1 MRALVLARARP
12 IFGGMPN
19 VSNTPMLVNGSLL
32 SNESSWLDAD
42 APLDLA
48 VVCKALPSWGLAVG
62 VLMGVAGSVGI
73 NIGQNIQAMSMQK
86 LDEKGLARPWTSR
99 GWRIG
104 MWMFIIFSIINFAA
118 LALAPASILT
128 PLESIQFVTNVAFNR
143 IVNKTKVSRRM
154 LVGVG
159 LSIIGTCLS
168 VVCGPPGDS
177 CHTVKQLTE
186 FWTANP
192 TWWFYLALTGGLA
205 VGSYVFHE
213 SAMRERKAKSRD
225 TGFEG
230 KPSIWLPLSF
240 TLFSALAGGA
250 QMIVHS
256 KVFSELLA
264 ALFQGNYSMLLS
276 WLFYIEIILV
286 VSCGILWAFKLTECL
301 GLYDPLVILP
311 LMVGTFILFGG
322 VAGGIFFREFERL
335 HEGLAGPAGWPLY
348 IIGMILV
355 IWGLAL
361 IASDSPDQSDP
372 IWNDRNDIN
381 NDTVKLEEVQEV
393 VKHELGRLRYSTRKE
408 SKWQAI
414 RDAVRPTDRWDIGL
428 NPEHSRM
435 ANRSHAPG
443 DGHDLP
449 PPANEGQNLP
459 GGHRRTPSDPNA
471 AGIAAAG
478 HRRTPSDP
486 TRAKNLFPFSSRDAL
501 GASRESSARERSP
514 EEERREQLHQAILK
528 DNRRQAL
535 KQQLVLQRAASSAQ
549 LPAPFA
555 MQVAGSKLPRLRES
569 MREALH
575 QADTSSEKLRRI
587 LHSTGTSMQ
596 AHVNH
601 GVSGMGQAVQLT
613 GTNAHEAARGG
624 LGALLRFVGGGEA
637 PTPAPAPATA
647 APSWAETDGV
657 SA

>member
-1 MRALVLARARP
+1 MT
-12 IFGGMPN
+12 N
-19 VSNTPMLVNGSLL
+19 VSNAPMLVNGSLL
-32 SNESSWLDAD
+32 SNESSWLGAD

-104 MWMFIIFSIINFAA
+104 MWLFIIFSIINFAA
-118 LALAPASILT
+118 LAFAPASILT
-128 PLESIQFVTNVAFNR
+128 PIESIQFVTNVAFNR

-154 LVGVG
+154 LAGVG

-186 FWTANP
+186 FWSANP

-205 VGSYVFHE
+205 VGSYVYHE
-213 SAMRERKAKSRD
+213 RAMKARKAESLAND
-225 TGFEG
+225 GIEG

-264 ALFQGNYSMLLS
+264 ALFQGNYSMLLT
-276 WLFYIEIILV
+276 WLFYIEVILV

-361 IASDSPDQSDP
+361 IASDSPDQSDTV
-372 IWNDRNDIN
+372 RNDID
-381 NDTVKLEEVQEV
+381 NDTLKLEEVQEV
-393 VKHELGRLRYSTRKE
+393 VRDELGRLRYSTRKD
-408 SKWQAI
+408 STGWQVI
-414 RDAVRPTDRWDIGL
+414 RDAMRPTDHWDIGL

-435 ANRSHAPG
+435 AQRSYAPG

-449 PPANEGQNLP
+449 PPAYEEENLP

-471 AGIAAAG
+471 AGFAAAR

-486 TRAKNLFPFSSRDAL
+486 AKAKNVLFPFSSSRDAL

-514 EEERREQLHQAILK
+514 EEERRWQLQRQASQAILK

-535 KQQLVLQRAASSAQ
+535 KQQRVLHRAASSAQ

-555 MQVAGSKLPRLRES
+555 MQRAGSKLPRLRES

-587 LHSTGTSMQ
+587 VHSTGASMQ

-613 GTNAHEAARGG
+613 STNAQEAARGG

-637 PTPAPAPATA
+637 PTTAPAPATA
-647 APSWAETDGV
+647 APSWASLPETDHGM

>member
-1 MRALVLARARP
+1 
-12 IFGGMPN
+12 
-19 VSNTPMLVNGSLL
+19 
-32 SNESSWLDAD
+32 
-42 APLDLA
+42 
-48 VVCKALPSWGLAVG
+48 
-62 VLMGVAGSVGI
+62 MGVAGSVGI

-118 LALAPASILT
+118 LAFAPASILT
-128 PLESIQFVTNVAFNR
+128 PIESIQFVTNVAFNR

-154 LVGVG
+154 LAGVG

-186 FWTANP
+186 FWSANP

-205 VGSYVFHE
+205 VGSYVYHE
-213 SAMRERKAKSRD
+213 RAMKARKAESLAND
-225 TGFEG
+225 GIEG

-264 ALFQGNYSMLLS
+264 ALFQGNYSMLLT

-361 IASDSPDQSDP
+361 IASDSPDQSDTV
-372 IWNDRNDIN
+372 RNDID
-381 NDTVKLEEVQEV
+381 NDTLKLEEVQEV
-393 VKHELGRLRYSTRKE
+393 VRDELGRLRYSTRKD
-408 SKWQAI
+408 STGWQVEFVDAPGALGPDVPSLH
-414 RDAVRPTDRWDIGL
+414 RALWDAVRGAQLALVVVDAADVPSHRQVGRFLDRLARELDELEAAEGPERRPLTALVLNKVDIVNKKERLLKASAALHGEFAFDG
-428 NPEHSRM
+428 PPFMVSAHT
-435 ANRSHAPG
+435 G
-443 DGHDLP
+443 DGVDHLRGWLLLQAKP
-449 PPANEGQNLP
+449 RQW
-459 GGHRRTPSDPNA
+459 TMA
-471 AGIAAAG
+471 AGVT
-478 HRRTPSDP
+478 HVQPP
-486 TRAKNLFPFSSRDAL
+486 LTRAT
-501 GASRESSARERSP
+501 E
-514 EEERREQLHQAILK
+514 II
-528 DNRRQAL
+528 
-535 KQQLVLQRAASSAQ
+535 
-549 LPAPFA
+549 
-555 MQVAGSKLPRLRES
+555 
-569 MREALH
+569 REALFTYLDRELPYVLEQRNLGWTELTNPTQGLRIDQQLLIPRERKSVRKILEARLPGIATSARRQLRAEFGRPVFLH
-575 QADTSSEKLRRI
+575 LSIGVASNVFELESARPHDVLQMLADR
-587 LHSTGTSMQ
+587 GPD
-596 AHVNH
+596 
-601 GVSGMGQAVQLT
+601 
-613 GTNAHEAARGG
+613 AR
-624 LGALLRFVGGGEA
+624 
-637 PTPAPAPATA
+637 
-647 APSWAETDGV
+647 ET
-657 SA
+657 